1 MKSLVKSL
9 VKSLQSPSKRNRR
22 CTDVG
27 AVLLVVLI
35 VMVALLGLGMTGLF
49 LTSSSIQMNTNINLR
64 NQAIVVAEAGL
75 ERARGI
81 LNDKNS
87 TPSLPALLA
96 GSNPGAGDDVPTS
109 ANACDGIAARGA
121 ILVDNLSAG
130 CTAGPANV
138 RHCTTW
144 VRNKSPA
151 CGCAK
156 ACTATLALTL

>member
-9 VKSLQSPSKRNRR
+9 QLPSKRNRG
-22 CTDVG
+22 CADVG

-81 LNDKNS
+81 LNDRNS
-87 TPSLPALLA
+87 TPALPALLA
-96 GSNPGAGDDVPTS
+96 GSNPGAGS
-109 ANACDGIAARGA
+109 R
-121 ILVDNLSAG
+121 
-130 CTAGPANV
+130 
-138 RHCTTW
+138 
-144 VRNKSPA
+144 
-151 CGCAK
+151 
-156 ACTATLALTL
+156 